1 MAKGTKELKE
11 RISGVKNIRKIT
23 SAMELVAT
31 QKLKRLQQ
39 RAETAR
45 PFAETI
51 QEMVGR
57 LAGGVRPG
65 LSPLLETR
73 DVRRAAHLVVT
84 SDKGLCG
91 SYNTNVV
98 KLVQG
103 LTARDD
109 GVERRVL
116 VLGSKGQRLLAA
128 KGETVHEALPDVVE
142 KLDFVRARAIVNG
155 LVSDFLEE
163 EVDEVALVY
172 TSFVSSVRQV
182 PVVQKILPIDPAS
195 LVEQEVAQAPGPDV
209 ILEPSSDELVT
220 RLLPKFLEIK
230 GYAAIL
236 ESLASEFTARRMA
249 MKAATDAADDM
260 IGALTRQYNRARQE
274 SITNE
279 ILEIVSGAEALA

>member
-31 QKLKRLQQ
+31 QKLKRLQT

-45 PFAETI
+45 PFSEKI

-57 LAGGVRPG
+57 LASGVRPE
-65 LSPLLETR
+65 LSELLEGR
-73 DVRRAAHLVVT
+73 DVRRASYLVVT
-84 SDKGLCG
+84 GDKGLCG

-103 LTARDD
+103 LARQRD
-109 GVERRVL
+109 GVERRFH
-116 VLGSKGQRLLAA
+116 VLGSKGQRVLAA
-128 KGETVHEALPDVVE
+128 KGETVHVAFDDTVE
-142 KLDFVRARAIVNG
+142 KLDFARARAIVNG
-155 LVSDFLEE
+155 LVREFVAG
-163 EVDEVALVY
+163 EVDEVHLVY
-172 TSFVSSVRQV
+172 TSFVSSVKQV
-182 PVVQKILPIDPAS
+182 PVVQQILPIDPAS
-195 LVEQEVAQAPGPDV
+195 LTAGASAPQQNVDV
-209 ILEPSSDELVT
+209 ILEPSVDELIT
-220 RLLPKFLEIK
+220 RLLPKFLEVK
-230 GYAAIL
+230 GYSAIL
-236 ESLASEFTARRMA
+236 ESLASEFSARRIA